1 MQLKKSALVFAAA
14 FAAMGAAHADQLPTG
29 TGSVSDILTTANT
42 GGRVI
47 FISGASAV
55 QSGFTSVISNLFT
68 GSTYRFANT
77 TASSK
82 DFEAV
87 AGTLAAGTGTWAGQT
102 AIVIYRTL
110 GGSVQGVDPVAR
122 ATPIQSLNVTAATCG
137 GPDATSGSGTV
148 SAPYTC
154 TTNTRVP
161 DAGVSDVAP
170 TLFKSPINTE
180 GEVAAPQL
188 SAAELAL
195 FTGNGSLTPI
205 YGLSFGIPVTSNVPT
220 SAVITRSA
228 VAGIMSGSLTTW
240 NKVDSSLPNE
250 PIVVCRRVPGSGTQ
264 AVMNLWAGNYPC
276 SNAASTPA
284 DRSVNAVDPDEGT
297 LGVWDN
303 AANKYTAADTNG
315 GLIVIE
321 NSTSGD
327 VRNCLNRAEFG
338 GSYATKDRDGA
349 NVTVEFGAGGYK
361 AIGVLSMDSLSSSLT
376 THGTDTKGNPFG
388 YWSFRAL
395 DGAGSLTWDNT
406 AADPVVSSDATG
418 KLPTKTAYE
427 SGEWDLQGWVS
438 FNIPARTHSSVSAA
452 AGNKRSVLNKFIEF
466 AQSPTILS
474 GATSLKNV
482 AMAIPRTGVTG
493 PQVLDA
499 VYVGNN
505 QCGAYYRK
513 YND

>member
-14 FAAMGAAHADQLPTG
+14 FAAMGAAQADPLPTG
-29 TGSVSDILTTANT
+29 TGSVSDILTTANN

-55 QSGFTSVISNLFT
+55 QSGFTSIISNLFT
-68 GSTYRFANT
+68 GTTYRFANT

-82 DFEAV
+82 DYEAV

-102 AIVIYRTL
+102 AIVIYRTK
-110 GGSVQGVDPVAR
+110 GGSVMGVDPVAR
-122 ATPIQSLNVTAATCG
+122 NTSIDSLNVTAATCG
-137 GPDATSGSGTV
+137 GPDATSGSGTA
-148 SAPYTC
+148 SSPYTC
-154 TTNTRVP
+154 STNTRIP

-188 SAAELAL
+188 SAAELAV
-195 FTGNGSLTPI
+195 FSGNGSLTPI
-205 YGLSFGIPVTSNVPT
+205 YGLAFGIPVTSNVPT
-220 SAVITRSA
+220 SAVFTRSA

-250 PIVVCRRVPGSGTQ
+250 PIVICRRVPGSGTQ

-276 SNAASTPA
+276 STAAATPA

-297 LGVWDN
+297 PGVWDDATN
-303 AANKYTAADTNG
+303 TYTAANTNG
-315 GLIVIE
+315 NLIVIE

-327 VRNCLNRAEFG
+327 VRNCLTYAEKG
-338 GSYATKDRDGA
+338 GSYATKDRSGA
-349 NVTVEFGAGGYK
+349 AVTVEFGAGGYK
-361 AIGVLSMDSLSSSLT
+361 AIGVLSMDSLSSSIS
-376 THGTDTKGNPFG
+376 THGTDSKGNPIG

-406 AADPVVSSDATG
+406 AVDPVVSADATG

-427 SGEWDLQGWVS
+427 SGDWDLQGWIS
-438 FNIPARTHSSVSAA
+438 FNIPARTAPGSAKRAVLDKFVS
-452 AGNKRSVLNKFIEF
+452 F

-474 GATSLKNV
+474 GSSSLKNV
-482 AMAIPRTGVTG
+482 AMAIPRTGVSG
-493 PQVLDA
+493 AQVLDA

>member
-1 MQLKKSALVFAAA
+1 MQFKKSALVCAAA
-14 FAAMGAAHADQLPTG
+14 FAAMGAAHADIM
-29 TGSVSDILTTANT
+29 SDAAVTVVNNANT
-42 GGRVI
+42 NSRII

-55 QSGFTSVISNLFT
+55 QSGFTSIISNLFT
-68 GSTYRFANT
+68 GTTYRFANT

-87 AGTLAAGTGTWAGQT
+87 AGTLAAGTGAWAGQN
-102 AIVIYRTL
+102 AIVIYRTK
-110 GGSVQGVDPVAR
+110 GGSVMGVDPVAR
-122 ATPIQSLNVTAATCG
+122 NAAIESLNVTAATCG
-137 GPDATSGSGTV
+137 GTVTPDAATGSGT
-148 SAPYTC
+148 SSSPYTC
-154 TTNTRVP
+154 STNTRAP

-180 GEVAAPQL
+180 GEVAAAQL
-188 SAAELAL
+188 SAAELAV
-195 FTGNGSLTPI
+195 FTGSGSLTPI
-205 YGLSFGIPVTSNVPT
+205 YGLSFGVPVTSNVPT
-220 SAVITRSA
+220 SAVFSRSA

-250 PIVVCRRVPGSGTQ
+250 PIVICRRVPGSGTQ

-276 SNAASTPA
+276 STAAATPA
-284 DRSVNAVDPDEGT
+284 DRTVNAVDPDEGT
-297 LGVWDN
+297 PGVWDDATN
-303 AANKYTAADTNG
+303 TYTAANTNG

-327 VRNCLNRAEFG
+327 VRNCLTYAEKG
-338 GSYATKDRDGA
+338 GSYGTKDRSGA
-349 NVTVEFGAGGYK
+349 AVTVEFGAGGYK
-361 AIGVLSMDSLSSSLT
+361 AIGVLSMDSLSSSIS
-376 THGTDTKGNPFG
+376 THGTDSKGNPIG

-406 AADPVVSSDATG
+406 GVDPVVSSDATG
-418 KLPTKTAYE
+418 KLPTKAAYE

-438 FNIPARTHSSVSAA
+438 FNIPARTAPGTA
-452 AGNKRSVLNKFIEF
+452 KRSVLNKFVEF

-474 GATSLKNV
+474 SASSLKNV
-482 AMAIPRTGVTG
+482 AMAIPSATRTGS
-493 PQVLDA
+493 QVLDA

>member
-14 FAAMGAAHADQLPTG
+14 FAAIGAAHANPLPTG
-29 TGSVSDILTTANT
+29 TGSATDILNTANA

-55 QSGFTSVISNLFT
+55 QSGFTSIISNLFT
-68 GSTYRFANT
+68 GSTVRFANT

-102 AIVIYRTL
+102 AIVIYRTK

-122 ATPIQSLNVTAATCG
+122 ATSIESLNVTAATCG
-137 GPDATSGSGTV
+137 GPDATSGTGTA

-154 TTNTRVP
+154 TTNNRVP

-170 TLFKSPINTE
+170 TLFKSPVNTE

-205 YGLSFGIPVTSNVPT
+205 YGLSFGIPVTSNIPT
-220 SAVITRSA
+220 SAVFTRSA
-228 VAGIMSGSLTTW
+228 VAGVMSGNISTW
-240 NKVDSSLPNE
+240 NMVDSSLPNE
-250 PIVVCRRVPGSGTQ
+250 PVVVCRRVPGSGTQ

-276 SNAASTPA
+276 SPSALTPA
-284 DRSVNAVDPDEGT
+284 DRTVNAVDPDEGT
-297 LGVWDN
+297 PGVWDDATN
-303 AANKYTAADTNG
+303 TYTAANTNG
-315 GLIVIE
+315 NIIVIE

-338 GSYATKDRDGA
+338 GSYGTKDRSGA
-349 NVTVEFGAGGYK
+349 NVTVEFGSGGYK
-361 AIGVLSMDSLSSSLT
+361 AIGVLSMDSLSSSKST
-376 THGTDTKGNPFG
+376 AGVDSSGNPTG
-388 YWSFRAL
+388 RWSFRAL
-395 DGAGSLTWDNT
+395 DGAGALYWDDT
-406 AADPVVSSDATG
+406 TMDPNSSSESNLG
-418 KLPTKTAYE
+418 KLPTKAAYE
-427 SGEWDLQGWVS
+427 SGDWDLQGWIS
-438 FNIPARTHSSVSAA
+438 FNIPARTAPGSA
-452 AGNKRSVLNKFIEF
+452 KRAVLDKFISF

-474 GATSLKNV
+474 ASSSLKNV
-482 AMAIPRTGVTG
+482 AMAIPRTGVSG
-493 PQVLDA
+493 AQVLDA

>member
-14 FAAMGAAHADQLPTG
+14 FATMGAAHADIMSPEAVAAVN
-29 TGSVSDILTTANT
+29 SANT
-42 GGRVI
+42 GNRVI

-55 QSGFTSVISNLFT
+55 QSGFTSIISNLFT
-68 GSTYRFANT
+68 GTTYRFANT

-82 DFEAV
+82 DYEAV
-87 AGTLAAGTGTWAGQT
+87 AGTLAAGTGAWAGQS
-102 AIVIYRTL
+102 AIVIYRTK
-110 GGSVQGVDPVAR
+110 GGSVIGVDPVAR
-122 ATPIQSLNVTAATCG
+122 NQGIDAMNVTSTCG
-137 GPDATSGSGTV
+137 GTASPDAATGSGTA
-148 SAPYTC
+148 SSPYTC
-154 TTNTRVP
+154 TTTTTRTP

-170 TLFKSPINTE
+170 SLFKSPINTE
-180 GEVAAPQL
+180 GEVAAAQL
-188 SAAELAL
+188 SAAELAV

-205 YGLSFGIPVTSNVPT
+205 YGLAFGIPVTSNVPT
-220 SAVITRSA
+220 STVFTRST
-228 VAGIMSGSLTTW
+228 VAGIMSGNISTW

-276 SNAASTPA
+276 STTALTPA
-284 DRSVNAVDPDEGT
+284 DRSANAVDPDEGT
-297 LGVWDN
+297 PGVWDDATN
-303 AANKYTAADTNG
+303 TYTAANTNG
-315 GLIVIE
+315 GMIVIE

-327 VRNCLNRAEFG
+327 VRNCLTYAEKG
-338 GSYATKDRDGA
+338 GTYATKDRSGA
-349 NVTVEFGAGGYK
+349 AVTVDFGAGGHK
-361 AIGVLSMDSLSSSLT
+361 AIGVLSMDSLSSSIS
-376 THGTDTKGNPFG
+376 THGTDSKGNPIG

-406 AADPVVSSDATG
+406 AVDPVVSADATG

-427 SGEWDLQGWVS
+427 SGEWDLQGWIS
-438 FNIPARTHSSVSAA
+438 FNIPARTAPGSA
-452 AGNKRSVLNKFIEF
+452 KRAVLNKFVEF

-474 GATSLKNV
+474 GASALKNV
-482 AMAIPRTGVTG
+482 AMAIPRTGVSG
-493 PQVLDA
+493 SQVLDA

>member
-1 MQLKKSALVFAAA
+1 MQLKKSALVCAAA
-14 FAAMGAAHADQLPTG
+14 FAAMGVAHADIMSPDAVTAVN
-29 TGSVSDILTTANT
+29 SANT
-42 GGRVI
+42 NSRII

-55 QSGFTSVISNLFT
+55 QSGFTSIINNLFT
-68 GSTYRFANT
+68 GTTYRFANT

-87 AGTLAAGTGTWAGQT
+87 AGTLAAGTGTWAGQS
-102 AIVIYRTL
+102 AIVIYRTK

-122 ATPIQSLNVTAATCG
+122 ATPIEAMNVTSTCG
-137 GPDATSGSGTV
+137 GIATPDAATGNGTA
-148 SAPYTC
+148 SSPYTC
-154 TTNTRVP
+154 LTTTNRIP

-170 TLFKSPINTE
+170 SLFKNPVNTE
-180 GEVAAPQL
+180 GEVAAAQL

-220 SAVITRSA
+220 SVAFTRSA
-228 VAGIMSGSLTTW
+228 VAGIMSGNITTW
-240 NKVDSSLPNE
+240 DKVDTNSTLPAD
-250 PIVVCRRVPGSGTQ
+250 PIVICRRVPGSGTQ

-276 SNAASTPA
+276 STAASLPK
-284 DRSVNAVDPDEGT
+284 DRLVNAVDPDEGT
-297 LGVWDN
+297 PGVWDDATN
-303 AANKYTAADTNG
+303 TYTAANTNG

-327 VRNCLNRAEFG
+327 VRNCLTYAEKG
-338 GSYATKDRDGA
+338 GSYGTKDRNGA
-349 NVTVEFGAGGYK
+349 AVTVEFGAGGYK
-361 AIGVLSMDSLSSSLT
+361 AIGVLSMDSLSSSIS
-376 THGTDTKGNPFG
+376 THGTDSKGNPIG

-406 AADPVVSSDATG
+406 AVDPVVSADATG

-427 SGEWDLQGWVS
+427 SGDWDLQGWVS
-438 FNIPARTHSSVSAA
+438 FNIPARTAPGSA
-452 AGNKRSVLNKFIEF
+452 KRAVLDKFISF
-466 AQSPTILS
+466 AQSPTILANS
-474 GATSLKNV
+474 SSLKNV
-482 AMAIPRTGVTG
+482 AMAIPRTGVSG
-493 PQVLDA
+493 AQVLDA